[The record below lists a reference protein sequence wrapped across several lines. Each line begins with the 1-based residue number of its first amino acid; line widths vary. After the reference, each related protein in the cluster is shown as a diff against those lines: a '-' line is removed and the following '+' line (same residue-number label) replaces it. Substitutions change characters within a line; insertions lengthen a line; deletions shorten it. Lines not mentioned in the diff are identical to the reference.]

1 MFVFVYKN
9 LIRLSESPLSVIQI
23 IAVLLYV
30 IKVFL
35 LFDAV
40 RRLFDKESTEQTEDK
55 LIDTKQYEN
64 LH

>member
-23 IAVLLYV
+23 IAALLYV